1 MVCPIP
7 NTQKTFVLEQAHLE
21 SVKTR
26 LLAGLSFKK
35 KKKKPSL
42 KPLG

>member
-7 NTQKTFVLEQAHLE
+7 NTLKTFVLEQDHLE

-26 LLAGLSFKK
+26 LLAGLSFLKK
-35 KKKKPSL
+35 KKKK
-42 KPLG
+42 KKNPL